1 MAPTVTLDR
10 QLLADAHQALRAA
23 VAGALPGSWDR
34 PTPCDQWNVTQML
47 QHAAGDQL
55 AYAAALTGGPGP
67 AENPFTPSGHLAAA
81 PLAVLDEAL
90 AASAAAWSAS
100 PLTPD
105 LAEPLL
111 TVAAQIVEPLRGFAY
126 APALDGPADGD
137 AAALLRY
144 LGRNPE
150 WAG

>member
-90 AASAAAWSAS
+90 AASAAAWSA
-100 PLTPD
+100 
-105 LAEPLL
+105 
-111 TVAAQIVEPLRGFAY
+111 QIVEPLRGFAY